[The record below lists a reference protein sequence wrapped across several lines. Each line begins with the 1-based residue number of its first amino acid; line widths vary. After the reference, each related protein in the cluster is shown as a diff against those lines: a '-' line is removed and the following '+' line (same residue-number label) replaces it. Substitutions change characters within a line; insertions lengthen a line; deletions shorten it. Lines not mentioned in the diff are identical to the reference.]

1 MEILQFLNGDLI
13 FPILALFVVV
23 VYFVNRIRTRR
34 KFKR

>member
-13 FPILALFVVV
+13 FPMLALFVVV